1 MDIKSQELL
10 NGEGTRKSYIVLQS
24 PGVQV
29 LVLGYS
35 PSQGAETTLCL
46 SQVLQV
52 SPTQN
57 NLCDAIVQE
66 TMVTTS
72 QSVTG

>member
-35 PSQGAETTLCL
+35 PSQGDETALCL
-46 SQVLQV
+46 SQGLQV
-52 SPTQN
+52 SPTHN
-57 NLCDAIVQE
+57 HLCD
-66 TMVTTS
+66 S
-72 QSVTG
+72 LGK